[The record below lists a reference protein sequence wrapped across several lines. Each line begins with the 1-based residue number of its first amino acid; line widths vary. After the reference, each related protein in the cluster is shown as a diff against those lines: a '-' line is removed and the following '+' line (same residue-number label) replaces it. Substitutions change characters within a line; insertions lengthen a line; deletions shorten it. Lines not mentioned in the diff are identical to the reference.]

1 MSLDA
6 KTLDFVLGCISI
18 QNQLFSFTH
27 TAIPDP
33 TGGTMAKVERSIDPM
48 DFSSIP
54 RTRDFINSL
63 PESERVCAEHGEAVV
78 ICLSDFVLSPGPSLP
93 FGKAAFQACC
103 ESALN
108 KALMA
113 IPMQNRH

>member
-1 MSLDA
+1 
-6 KTLDFVLGCISI
+6 
-18 QNQLFSFTH
+18 
-27 TAIPDP
+27 
-33 TGGTMAKVERSIDPM
+33 MAKVERPIDPM

-78 ICLSDFVLSPGPSLP
+78 ICLSDFVLSPEAGPP

-108 KALMA
+108 KVLMA
-113 IPMQNRH
+113 IHMQNRH

>member
-1 MSLDA
+1 
-6 KTLDFVLGCISI
+6 
-18 QNQLFSFTH
+18 
-27 TAIPDP
+27 
-33 TGGTMAKVERSIDPM
+33 MAKVERSIDPM

-63 PESERVCAEHGEAVV
+63 PESVRVCPEHGEAVV
-78 ICLSDFVLSPGPSLP
+78 ISESELFLSPGAGPP

-108 KALMA
+108 EVLMA
-113 IPMQNRH
+113 IAKQNRH